1 MNKRELLD
9 EVFSRY
15 IRARDCPNGQG
26 RCITCG
32 KPITFATCDAGHYIS
47 RRVTATRWNEANV
60 HAQCVECNRHK
71 YGCEEVYRKALVEMY
86 GLPAVLSLEE
96 KKHTTVRLRDSDYTE
111 LINYYKE
118 KLKNYDRS

>member
-1 MNKRELLD
+1 MSKRDTLD
-9 EVFSRY
+9 ELFSRY
-15 IRARDCPNGQG
+15 IRTRDCPNGQG

-32 KPITFATCDAGHYIS
+32 APIAFATCDAGHYIS

-71 YGCEEVYRKALVEMY
+71 YGCEETYRKALIEMY

-96 KKHTTVRLRDSDYTE
+96 KKQTTVQLRDSDYTK

-118 KLKNYDRS
+118 KLKKL